1 MNSAAVAA
9 ALEAAYIQSGVSARA
24 DALRRY
30 VEARARRTAEVY
42 HIDKHVAGA
51 LLVYH
56 VYKTRVVEIPVS
68 HNKKLRLYEDK
79 VELEITWK

>member
-9 ALEAAYIQSGVSARA
+9 ALEAAYIQSGVSAKA

-30 VEARARRTAEVY
+30 VEARARRAAEVY
-42 HIDKHVAGA
+42 HVEKHVTGA

-56 VYKTRVVEIPVS
+56 VYKTRRIEIPLAP
-68 HNKKLRLYEDK
+68 NKKLRIYEDK
-79 VELEITWK
+79 VEVEVTW